1 MRGLGGGGG
10 GSGLGSIEKRS
21 YLLSQNIAVLS
32 DQIKL
37 AQEEYMAIAA
47 RNRSELSRLGLE
59 READFRRMMAQFA
72 ATQASLVQ
80 ASADIWASMA
90 RQFSAAVPPPPTS
103 GTNSVVTSGGGA
115 AGAAPDV

>member
-10 GSGLGSIEKRS
+10 LGNSEKRS
-21 YLLSQNIAVLS
+21 YLLSQNIAVLN

-37 AQEEYMAIAA
+37 AQEEYNIIAA

-59 READFRRMMAQFA
+59 READFRRMMSQFA

-80 ASADIWASMA
+80 QSADIWASMA
-90 RQFSAAVPPPPTS
+90 RQFSSPPPTGADS
-103 GTNSVVTSGGGA
+103 TGTSAVGA
-115 AGAAPDV
+115 GPSAVIM